1 MKLTVKA
8 VNFDMA
14 EKLEKHIDKKTAKY
28 GKLLDQEAEMEIR
41 MSVVKPESALNKETK
56 IRVIGMGGELFASG
70 VYDTFEQGID
80 KGLDAINTQLE
91 KLKERKA

>member
-28 GKLLDQEAEMEIR
+28 AKLLDADAEMEVR
-41 MSVVKPESALNKETK
+41 MNVVKPESAQNKETK
-56 IRVIGMGGELFASG
+56 IRVIGMGSELFASG
-70 VYDTFEQGID
+70 VYDSFEQGVD
-80 KGLDAINTQLE
+80 KCLDAINSQLE
-91 KLKERKA
+91 KLKERK

>member
-14 EKLEKHIDKKTAKY
+14 EKLEKYIDKKTKRY
-28 GKLLDQEAEMEIR
+28 GKMLYENAEMEIR
-41 MSVVKPESALNKETK
+41 LSVVKPETAMNKETK
-56 IRVIGMGGELFASG
+56 VRVLGMGPELFASG

-80 KGLDAINTQLE
+80 KCLEAINSQLE
-91 KLKERKA
+91 KVKEKK

>member
-14 EKLEKHIDKKTAKY
+14 EKLEKYIDKKTKRYAKMLY
-28 GKLLDQEAEMEIR
+28 ENAEIEIR
-41 MSVVKPESALNKETK
+41 MSVVKPETALNKETK
-56 IRVIGMGGELFASG
+56 VRLLGMGPELFASG

-80 KGLDAINTQLE
+80 KCLDAINSQLE
-91 KLKERKA
+91 KVKEKK

>member
-14 EKLEKHIDKKTAKY
+14 EKLEKYIDKKTKKY
-28 GKLLDQEAEMEIR
+28 GKILYENAEMEIR
-41 MSVVKPESALNKETK
+41 MNVVKPETAMNKETK
-56 IRVIGMGGELFASG
+56 IRIMGMGAELFASG

-80 KGLDAINTQLE
+80 KCLDAINTQLE
-91 KLKERKA
+91 KVKEKK